1 MNLIWRKA
9 ARSMTK
15 YQLGLMLALV
25 GSPVTLS
32 PAQVGLVEKSDVLA
46 KALVDVTI
54 ETLPDLTT
62 APQRATTPITVPAD
76 ALAIAPAEPVDW
88 TPITKAV
95 PGVLIKGARK
105 DDQQARFLLRL
116 PKEWNGKLVVAGAS
130 GTRSAFNGDL
140 VISDFVLQKGYAYA
154 SQNKGMQNFVAT
166 DNSNPDACPLHPVAD
181 ADARSP
187 ANPLMYFFLLDHE
200 NSLMEWG
207 ERMNQ
212 AARIAK
218 ALIQEHYGAKPSRT
232 YAMGVSNGGYQVR
245 KAIEDHPETFD
256 GGVEWEAV
264 FWQRKG
270 RNFIGELPVGLKQFP
285 SYRDKG
291 LDPNSAEAKA
301 IRTADFPPDLVENGA
316 SLWTLNRFVFWE
328 VTQCLYVR
336 KLDPNYSKRFPGFAA
351 FANYKYLTRPNS
363 VRKTIGTFANSGRV
377 RKPIISVHGT
387 LDALIP
393 LKEHAR
399 RYKAMVDSK
408 GFGRNYRLYEVQNG
422 NHLDSFKGGTAGKQL
437 PNLELI
443 QPHAQKAFDL
453 LEAWVERA
461 MTPPPSQCI
470 RRGGTIVDRPQA
482 TECETL
488 LAP

>member
-1 MNLIWRKA
+1 MA
-9 ARSMTK
+9 K
-15 YQLGLMLALV
+15 YLLGLVLALV
-25 GSPVTLS
+25 GSFVNAN
-32 PAQVGLVEKSDVLA
+32 PAQAGLDEKSIVLAEALVE
-46 KALVDVTI
+46 VTI

-62 APQRATTPITVPAD
+62 APQRVTTPISVPAD
-76 ALAIAPAEPVDW
+76 ALAIAPAEPADW

-95 PGVLIKGARK
+95 PGVLIKGTLK
-105 DDQQARFLLRL
+105 DDQQGRFLLRL
-116 PKEWNGKLVVAGAS
+116 PKEWNGKLVVSGAS
-130 GTRSAFNGDL
+130 GTRSEFNGDL

-154 SQNKGMQNFVAT
+154 SQNKGTQNVVVT
-166 DNSNPDACPLHPVAD
+166 DSSNPNACPLHPVAD
-181 ADARSP
+181 ADAGSP
-187 ANPLMYFFLLDHE
+187 SNPLIYFFLLNHE
-200 NSLMEWG
+200 HSLAEWG

-218 ALIQEHYGAKPSRT
+218 ALIQGHYGAKPSRT

-264 FWQRKG
+264 LWRRKG
-270 RNFIGELPVGLKQFP
+270 PNFIGELPVGLKRFP
-285 SYRDKG
+285 SYRDKR

-301 IRTADFPPDLVENGA
+301 IRAADFPPDLVENGT
-316 SLWTLNRFVFWE
+316 SLWTLNRFAFWE
-328 VTQCLYVR
+328 VTECLYVR

-351 FANYKYLTRPNS
+351 FADYNYLTRPNS

-377 RKPIISVHGT
+377 RKPLISVHGT

-393 LKEHAR
+393 LKGHAR
-399 RYKAMVDSK
+399 RYKAMVEVK

-453 LEAWVERA
+453 LEAWVERGK
-461 MTPPPSQCI
+461 TPPPSQCI